1 MEHRFLAIVEFLNRQ
16 PHRAGSGTMAELPP
30 DVVTVWGTHVVEEL
44 LAFVFTERA
53 TLALATLHASRSR
66 IGISQELVPMQ
77 FLKDYLLEYWLKEP
91 KDAAALTTAGGRAV
105 LASMEPDLMRLVDA
119 VRRHVG
125 P

>member
-1 MEHRFLAIVEFLNRQ
+1 M
-16 PHRAGSGTMAELPP
+16 TELPP
-30 DVVTVWGTHVVEEL
+30 DVAAVWGTHVVEEL